1 MSRAPCYCNWAS
13 NHRTAKFK
21 ALCLKK
27 VAFPQ
32 KYYFRWSTK
41 YPKHIHDTSFFFI
54 KKEASCLQ
62 NKNRFYSIF
71 SCFLGHVMFWTSARC
86 WQFRQDRFRLSC
98 THSAVSSWNA
108 KRWSSLFLEKLNYR
122 KHIYFTVLFS
132 PDKKLLSKPLQ
143 QYYFYYIR
151 IQFDTWDW

>member
-1 MSRAPCYCNWAS
+1 MLRLSRKSLKICSTNSSLKLISKRIYCHESFSRNS
-13 NHRTAKFK
+13 VQNIQNT
-21 ALCLKK
+21 
-27 VAFPQ
+27 
-32 KYYFRWSTK
+32 SM
-41 YPKHIHDTSFFFI
+41 IHLFFI